1 MDRRLLLLWK
11 YLNKKKKY
19 ILFLTIATYFITFFI
34 ISPLYISVDDS
45 FYCDLARHLTNDHAY
60 ICNFGE
66 TSNPPGLPYLLS
78 FFMFFFSEEIS
89 IKIVIS
95 LSLFLLFYGIY
106 FLGKEVYNEK
116 CGYLAAFLTM
126 TMPLIPMHSLRI
138 LTDVP
143 FLSFSVLMMLFYVK
157 IIKNDDRNKN
167 LLYSVILGAFMW
179 ISFSI
184 RNTGITFIEMM
195 FFFSFCLYI
204 FKKNKSIFY
213 LMLSSLIFLSFFLIK
228 IPGNSLEY
236 IKSLI
241 LAFLGKG
248 SVGSVGYN
256 RLYEFYGFI
265 VESIIKKLNQINAPI
280 QFIYFTVINFMLLR
294 WIFLPAMIVFIY
306 KLYKNFK
313 ERREFEILLVLWVLI
328 FVSFYTFVF
337 HAFIRP
343 RDLIPVI
350 PPFMILFSIYLIEN
364 VGKKKVAVILLA
376 IHLIASPFMIYRSV
390 DYVAGYKTETYID
403 ACEWLNEN
411 SSAGDIF
418 VSMGISSRI
427 IHYYT
432 ERKVYS
438 FDNQDKDFFLED
450 SIKYFIVSNY
460 QENEYDWDYL
470 KENLTLIKRYEDDKF
485 FVEIYEVKI

>member
-19 ILFLTIATYFITFFI
+19 LLFLTIATYSIIFFI
-34 ISPLYISVDDS
+34 ISPLYISTDDS
-45 FYCDLARHLTNDHAY
+45 FYCDLARNLHENHQYISNFEETN
-60 ICNFGE
+60 
-66 TSNPPGLPYLLS
+66 NPPGLPYLLA
-78 FFMFFFSEEIS
+78 FFMFFASEEIS

-106 FLGKEVYNEK
+106 FLGKEIYNEK
-116 CGYLAAFLTM
+116 CGYLAAFLAM
-126 TMPLIPMHSLRI
+126 TMPLIPMHSLKI

-143 FLSFSVLMMLFYVK
+143 FSSFSVLMMLFYVK
-157 IIKNDDRNKN
+157 IIKNSDRNKN
-167 LLYSVILGAFMW
+167 LLYSVALGIFMW

-184 RNTGITFIEMM
+184 RNTGITSIELMFI
-195 FFFSFCLYI
+195 FSFCLYI

-228 IPGNSLEY
+228 IPGNNLNY
-236 IKSLI
+236 FKSLF

-248 SVGSVGYN
+248 SVGSS
-256 RLYEFYGFI
+256 RLEETSGFMI
-265 VESIIKKLNQINAPI
+265 SYCVKRLNEINAPI
-280 QFIYFTVINFMLLR
+280 QILYLTQVIFMLLR
-294 WIFLPAMIVFIY
+294 WIFLPAMIIFLY

-313 ERREFEILLVLWVLI
+313 ERKEFEILMILWVLI
-328 FVSFYTFVF
+328 FISFYTFVF

-343 RDLIPVI
+343 RDIIPMI

-376 IHLIASPFMIYRSV
+376 IHLIASPFAIYRSV
-390 DYVAGYKTETYID
+390 NYVAEYKTETYID
-403 ACEWLNEN
+403 ACEWLSEN
-411 SSAGDIF
+411 SNAEDTFI
-418 VSMGISSRI
+418 SMGISSNI

-438 FDNQDKDFFLED
+438 FGSQDKDFFLKNNV
-450 SIKYFIVSNY
+450 KYFIVSNY
-460 QENEYDWDYL
+460 QEKEYDWDYL
-470 KENLTLIKRYEDDKF
+470 KENLTLVKRYEDDKF
-485 FVEIYEVKI
+485 FVEIYEVNI